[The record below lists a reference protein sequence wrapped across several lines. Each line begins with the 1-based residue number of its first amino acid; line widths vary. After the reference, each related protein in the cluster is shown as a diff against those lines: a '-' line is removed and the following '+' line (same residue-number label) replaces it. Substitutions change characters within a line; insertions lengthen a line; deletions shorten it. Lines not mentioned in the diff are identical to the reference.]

1 MPDLF
6 TYKRRTTPVNIKS
19 ILIAA
24 ALLLSVSTV
33 SAGEAA
39 GSDKPSISASQAVQM
54 TAVVEAIDY
63 ETREVVLRGPE
74 GNVKTITASPKA
86 QNLDQVKPGDRVNVE
101 FIQNISI
108 EVFANDGTEP
118 GTGSLSAVARAEKG
132 QEPGMAAIDT
142 KIVTAVVE
150 AINIEANTFKLR
162 WPDGTIAE
170 YEARKPENLKKADV
184 GDLVVIT
191 YTEAIAVSVESASGE

>member
-1 MPDLF
+1 M
-6 TYKRRTTPVNIKS
+6 NIKS

-39 GSDKPSISASQAVQM
+39 SSDKPSISTSQAVKM

-63 ETREVVLRGPE
+63 KTREVVLRGPE
-74 GNVKTITASPKA
+74 GNTKTITASPEA
-86 QNLDQVKPGDRVNVE
+86 QNLDQVKPGDQVNVE

-184 GDLVVIT
+184 GDLVVIS
-191 YTEAIAVSVESASGE
+191 YTEAIAVSVESAQGE

>member
-6 TYKRRTTPVNIKS
+6 TYNRRTTLVNIKS

-24 ALLLSVSTV
+24 ALALSVSAI
-33 SAGEAA
+33 SAEQAA
-39 GSDKPSISASQAVQM
+39 GSDKPSISASQAVKM

-63 ETREVVLRGPE
+63 ETRKVVLRGPE
-74 GNVKTITASPKA
+74 GNTRTITASPEE
-86 QNLDQVKPGDRVNVE
+86 QNLDQVKPGDLVNVE

-118 GTGSLSAVARAEKG
+118 GTGSMSAVGRAEKG
-132 QEPGMAAIDT
+132 QEPGMAAMDT
-142 KIVTAVVE
+142 KIVTAIVE

-162 WPDGTIAE
+162 WPDGNIAE
-170 YEARKPENLKKADV
+170 YKARDPENLKKADV
-184 GDLVVIT
+184 GDLVVIS
-191 YTEAIAVSVESASGE
+191 YTEAIAVSVESAPGE

>member
-6 TYKRRTTPVNIKS
+6 MDNRRTTLVNIKS

-24 ALLLSVSTV
+24 ALLLSVTAV
-33 SAGEAA
+33 SAGQAA
-39 GSDKPSISASQAVQM
+39 SSDKPSISASQAVQM
-54 TAVVEAIDY
+54 TAIVEAIDY

-74 GNVKTITASPKA
+74 GNTRTITASPEE

-118 GTGSLSAVARAEKG
+118 GTGSMSAVARAEKG

-142 KIVTAVVE
+142 KIVTAIVE

-170 YEARKPENLKKADV
+170 YEARNPENLKKAGV

-191 YTEAIAVSVESASGE
+191 YTEAIAVSVESAPGE

>member
-6 TYKRRTTPVNIKS
+6 TYKRRSTLVNIKS

-24 ALLLSVSTV
+24 AFLLSVSAV
-33 SAGEAA
+33 SAGQAA
-39 GSDKPSISASQAVQM
+39 SSDKPSISASQAVQM

-74 GNVKTITASPKA
+74 GNTKTITASPEEK
-86 QNLDQVKPGDRVNVE
+86 NLDQVKPGDRVNVE

-118 GTGSLSAVARAEKG
+118 GTGSMSAVTRAEKG
-132 QEPGMAAIDT
+132 QEPGMAAMDT
-142 KIVTAVVE
+142 KIVTAIVE

-170 YEARKPENLKKADV
+170 YEARNPENLKKADV

>member
-19 ILIAA
+19 ILITA
-24 ALLLSVSTV
+24 ALLLSVFAV
-33 SAGEAA
+33 SAEQAA
-39 GSDKPSISASQAVQM
+39 GGDKPSISASQAVQM

-74 GNVKTITASPKA
+74 GNVKTITASPEA
-86 QNLDQVKPGDRVNVE
+86 QNLDQVKPGDQVNVE

-118 GTGSLSAVARAEKG
+118 GTGSLSAVGRAEKG

-142 KIVTAVVE
+142 KIVTAIVE

>member
-1 MPDLF
+1 
-6 TYKRRTTPVNIKS
+6 VNIKS
-19 ILIAA
+19 ILITA
-24 ALLLSVSTV
+24 ALLLSVFAV
-33 SAGEAA
+33 SAEQAA
-39 GSDKPSISASQAVQM
+39 GGDKPSISASQAVQM

-74 GNVKTITASPKA
+74 GNVKTITASPEA
-86 QNLDQVKPGDRVNVE
+86 QNLDQVKPGDQVNVE

-184 GDLVVIT
+184 GDLVVIS
-191 YTEAIAVSVESASGE
+191 YTEAIAVSVESAQGE

>member
-19 ILIAA
+19 ILITA
-24 ALLLSVSTV
+24 ALLLSVFAV
-33 SAGEAA
+33 SAEQAA
-39 GSDKPSISASQAVQM
+39 GGDKPSISASQAVQM

-74 GNVKTITASPKA
+74 GNTKTITASPEA
-86 QNLDQVKPGDRVNVE
+86 QNLDQVKPGDQVNVE

-118 GTGSLSAVARAEKG
+118 GTGSLSAVGRAEKG
-132 QEPGMAAIDT
+132 QQPGMAAIDT
-142 KIVTAVVE
+142 KIVTAIVE

-184 GDLVVIT
+184 GDLVVIS
-191 YTEAIAVSVESASGE
+191 YTEAIAVSVESAQGE

>member
-6 TYKRRTTPVNIKS
+6 TYNRRTTLVNIKS
-19 ILIAA
+19 IMIAA
-24 ALLLSVSTV
+24 ALLLSVSAV
-33 SAGEAA
+33 STELAA

-74 GNVKTITASPKA
+74 GNTQTITASPEE
-86 QNLDQVKPGDRVNVE
+86 QNLDQVKTGDRVNVE

-108 EVFANDGTEP
+108 EVFANDGTQP
-118 GTGSLSAVARAEKG
+118 GSGSMTAVARAEKG

-142 KIVTAVVE
+142 KIVTAIVE
-150 AINIEANTFKLR
+150 AIDIEANTFKLR

-191 YTEAIAVSVESASGE
+191 YTEAVAVSVESAPGE

>member
-6 TYKRRTTPVNIKS
+6 TNNRRTTLVNIKS

-24 ALLLSVSTV
+24 ALLLSVSAV
-33 SAGEAA
+33 SAGQAA
-39 GSDKPSISASQAVQM
+39 SSDKPSISASQAVQM
-54 TAVVEAIDY
+54 TAIVEAIDY

-74 GNVKTITASPKA
+74 GNTKTITASPEE

-101 FIQNISI
+101 FVQNISI

-118 GTGSLSAVARAEKG
+118 GTGSMSAVARAEKG

-142 KIVTAVVE
+142 KIVTAIVE

-162 WPDGTIAE
+162 WPDGNIAE
-170 YEARKPENLKKADV
+170 YEARDPENLKKADV

-191 YTEAIAVSVESASGE
+191 YTEAIAVSVESAPGE